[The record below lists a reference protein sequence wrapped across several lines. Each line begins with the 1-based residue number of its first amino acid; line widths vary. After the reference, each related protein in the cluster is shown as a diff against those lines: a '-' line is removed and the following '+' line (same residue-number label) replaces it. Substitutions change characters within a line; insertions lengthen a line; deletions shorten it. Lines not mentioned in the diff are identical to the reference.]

1 MTEKLSREMRQQNS
15 FSDNVNKSA
24 IEAPVEVIIGA
35 NSSKKKAFDP
45 VSSSQTFPSLNPIPQ
60 QKI

>member
-1 MTEKLSREMRQQNS
+1 MTVKLSREMRQQDS
-15 FSDNVNKSA
+15 FTDINKSA
-24 IEAPVEVIIGA
+24 IEAPIEALGVGT

-45 VSSSQTFPSLNPIPQ
+45 VSSSQTFPSLNSIPQ